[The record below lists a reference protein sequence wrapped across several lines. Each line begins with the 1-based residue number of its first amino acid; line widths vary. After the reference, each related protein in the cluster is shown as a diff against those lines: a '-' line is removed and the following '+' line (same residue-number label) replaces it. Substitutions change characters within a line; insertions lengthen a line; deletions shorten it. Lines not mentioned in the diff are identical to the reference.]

1 MFGQD
6 SVVLGMPC
14 AETGVGLDDPDGSFP
29 AQLILFLYNSV
40 ISTEFQCTPPAS
52 KTL

>member
-1 MFGQD
+1 M
-6 SVVLGMPC
+6 VLGRPC
-14 AETGVGLDDPDGSFP
+14 AETGVGLDDPDVSLP

-40 ISTEFQCTPPAS
+40 ISTEFQCTPPAY